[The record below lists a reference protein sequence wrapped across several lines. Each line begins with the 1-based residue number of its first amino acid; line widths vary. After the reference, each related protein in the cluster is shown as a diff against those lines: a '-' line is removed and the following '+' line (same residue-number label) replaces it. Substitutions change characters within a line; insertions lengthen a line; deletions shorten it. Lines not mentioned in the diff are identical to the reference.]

1 MSLNPMAQAGNVYV
15 DTGSHLVS
23 EILCALHADGSARG
37 TDRRR
42 QVSRITKSALYFGL
56 HVLAMVDFYCSMH
69 VKSGTF
75 PKVARFF
82 ILIEKINHDK
92 MMVFQKGSFDWR

>member
-1 MSLNPMAQAGNVYV
+1 MLIPVLTWFPKFFVRCMQTGLPGAQV
-15 DTGSHLVS
+15 D
-23 EILCALHADGSARG
+23 INRFHA
-37 TDRRR
+37 
-42 QVSRITKSALYFGL
+42 SRKVPFGL

-92 MMVFQKGSFDWR
+92 MMVFQKGSLDWR